1 MTMNVKNFNGEWTNV
16 LAYNYTTNGQSF
28 ECGSLDEGLKVE
40 ARQPSSSRNTERV
53 LFGRELAEKNLKTYS
68 NQESIPTS
76 GYGESNVIV

>member
-1 MTMNVKNFNGEWTNV
+1 MESEPTFWHTITPQMAKVS
-16 LAYNYTTNGQSF
+16 Q
-28 ECGSLDEGLKVE
+28 CGSLDEGLKVE